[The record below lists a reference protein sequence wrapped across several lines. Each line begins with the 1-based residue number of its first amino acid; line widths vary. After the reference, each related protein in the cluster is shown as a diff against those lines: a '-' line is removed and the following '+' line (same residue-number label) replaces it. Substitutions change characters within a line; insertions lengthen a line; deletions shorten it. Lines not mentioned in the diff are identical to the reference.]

1 MYKRKKF
8 LAILLTVICLM
19 TMNMSVLAADST
31 ESDVTITES
40 ASVGARSIYGYAADY
55 TDSEFDNFIVSAPGS
70 YSLTGHA
77 TLKTSDFG
85 SSTQIV
91 YVSIYRPD
99 GTLARGNVK
108 LTGNQEVVVS
118 FTNAQP
124 GNYTVGYSVS
134 GVYKGWVHCWIY

>member
-1 MYKRKKF
+1 MYKRERR
-8 LAILLTVICLM
+8 LATLLTVICLM
-19 TMNMSVLAADST
+19 AMSMPVLAADST
-31 ESDVTITES
+31 ESNITITES

-55 TDSEFDNFIVSAPGS
+55 TDSEFGNFTVSAPGS

-85 SSTQIV
+85 SSTQII

-99 GTLARGNVK
+99 GSLAVSDVK
-108 LTGNQEVVVS
+108 MTGNQEKVVS
-118 FTNAQP
+118 FVNAQP
-124 GNYTVGYSVS
+124 GNYTVAYNVS